1 MTPESVGAY
10 KIRHGVADAC
20 YYAGMNL
27 AATLADLGFDPEA
40 PVDLAELNL
49 HFALGVD
56 DPELDLP
63 VYLSKLDDYAEELA
77 RRLESANSLE
87 ARTLELGHYLFEELG
102 FAGNT
107 GNYYDARN
115 SFLHEVLDR
124 HLGIP
129 ISLSVLAIAVG
140 ERCGMTVRG
149 VGLPGHFIAKVTDG
163 DEEILFD
170 PYHGGALLTPAGC
183 SELVGAVVGQPFVA
197 SPANLRATPPGI
209 IATRM
214 LNNLKGVYL
223 ESAEYAKAA
232 RVIEW
237 LVPLNPGDASQQREL
252 GMALVH
258 ANEPGR
264 AIDPLTEYL
273 KIAPNAAD
281 TDVVED
287 FLREARRQVA
297 KWN

>member
-1 MTPESVGAY
+1 
-10 KIRHGVADAC
+10 
-20 YYAGMNL
+20 MNL
-27 AATLADLGFDPEA
+27 AATLADLGFDPDA

-49 HFALGVD
+49 QFARGVD

-63 VYLSKLDDYAEELA
+63 VYLSKLDDFAEGLA
-77 RRLESANSLE
+77 PRLESATTLQ
-87 ARTLELGHYLFEELG
+87 ARATELGHYLFEDLG

-124 HLGIP
+124 RLGIP

-140 ERCGMTVRG
+140 ERCGLTVRG
-149 VGLPGHFIAKVTDG
+149 VGLPGHFIAKVIDG
-163 DEEILFD
+163 EEEVLFD
-170 PYHGGALLTPAGC
+170 PFHGGALLTPDGC
-183 SELVGAVVGQPFVA
+183 SELVGTVVGQPFLA
-197 SPANLRATPPGI
+197 SPANLRATPPGV

-214 LNNLKGVYL
+214 LNNLKAVYL
-223 ESAEYAKAA
+223 QSAEFAKAA

-237 LVPLNPGDASQQREL
+237 LVPLNPGDASQRRDL
-252 GMALVH
+252 GVTLVH

-264 AIDPLTEYL
+264 AIDPLTDYL
-273 KIAPNAAD
+273 RIAPDAAD
-281 TDVVED
+281 ADVVKD
-287 FLREARRQVA
+287 FLREARSQVA